1 MRTILIIGIGAGH
14 PDFLT
19 LQAIDAMRRA
29 DVVFLPDK
37 GEEKAGL
44 NAVRLQLLERAAPES
59 GARLVE
65 FTVPVRRQAETPEYK
80 GSIAEWRGKLEDAYR
95 QLFTDSLGEN
105 ETGAFLVW
113 GDPALYDGTL
123 GIVEGMRDAGLE
135 IAVETIP
142 GISAVQA
149 LAAAHRIPLN
159 RAGESV
165 TVTTGRRVAAGEAD
179 GLSNFVVMLDNHA
192 AWERFAGEDA
202 QIWWG
207 AYLGTPDEIL
217 VAGQVSAVKDE
228 IARVRAVAQQR
239 HGWIM
244 DTYLIRRPER
254 G

>member
-1 MRTILIIGIGAGH
+1 MRTILVIGIGAGH

-19 LQAIDAMRRA
+19 LQAIEAMHRA

-44 NAVRLQLLERAAPES
+44 NAVRLQLLERAVPD
-59 GARLVE
+59 GGYRLVE
-65 FTVPVRRQAETPEYK
+65 FAVPERRQAATPEYK
-80 GSIAEWRGKLEDAYR
+80 GSIDEWRGKLEAAYR
-95 QLFTDSLGEN
+95 QLFAESLGDD

-113 GDPALYDGTL
+113 GDPSLYDGTL
-123 GIVEGMRDAGLE
+123 GIVEGIRASGMALT
-135 IAVETIP
+135 VETIP

-179 GLSNFVVMLDNHA
+179 GLGNFIVMLDNHA

-207 AYLGTPDEIL
+207 AYLGTPDQIL
-217 VAGQVSAVKDE
+217 VAGAVGAVKDE
-228 IARVRAVAQQR
+228 IARVRAEAQQR

-244 DTYLIRRPER
+244 DTYLIRRSVTR
-254 G
+254 

>member
-1 MRTILIIGIGAGH
+1 MRTILVIGIGAGH

-19 LQAIDAMRRA
+19 LQAIEAMRRA

-44 NAVRLQLLERAAPES
+44 NKVRLQLLERAVPD
-59 GARLVE
+59 GHTRLVE
-65 FTVPVRRQAETPEYK
+65 FTVPERRRAETPEYT
-80 GSIAEWRGKLEDAYR
+80 GSIDEWRGKLETAYR
-95 QLFTDSLGEN
+95 QLFTESLGES

-123 GIVEGMRDAGLE
+123 GIVEALRAAGLE
-135 IAVETIP
+135 LSIETIP

-159 RAGESV
+159 RAGESI

-179 GLSNFVVMLDNHA
+179 GLSNFIVMLDNHA

-202 QIWWG
+202 MIWWG

-217 VAGQVSAVKDE
+217 VAGQVSAVKDQ
-228 IARVRAVAQQR
+228 IARLRAAAQQT